1 MRFVGYLPTRASIF
15 PQSKKGKIGK
25 ISRLHL
31 LDFTMS
37 STKERVTHILDPTA
51 ASHIPL
57 FLPRISVT
65 RGGGGGGGGDDEN
78 EDVRPFQSASDIDRV
93 MDYPNMPDPP
103 PECVVMHCEAPGS
116 GIDDG
121 NEDEVY
127 DGGIVFPKRSAK
139 LSGGYIFLSKPKDPK
154 ADASNAADGDG
165 GGSGGKIV
173 CIPLQG
179 CKVEFPPGGRRVFRE
194 HAHTGKMGHES
205 FWFANIIIEYM
216 FLFLMPSA
224 SSCCRR
230 QEGIRDGDSCETIQ
244 RQRKDV
250 VLHRLG

>member
-1 MRFVGYLPTRASIF
+1 
-15 PQSKKGKIGK
+15 
-25 ISRLHL
+25 
-31 LDFTMS
+31 MS
-37 STKERVTHILDPTA
+37 STKERVTHILDPNA

-65 RGGGGGGGGDDEN
+65 RGDGEGVGGDDGAEN
-78 EDVRPFQSASDIDRV
+78 EDVRPFQSASDTNRV

-127 DGGIVFPKRSAK
+127 DGGIVFPKRSSK

-154 ADASNAADGDG
+154 ADACSAADGGGDG
-165 GGSGGKIV
+165 GGEKIV

-179 CKVEFPPGGRRVFRE
+179 CTVEFPPGGRRVFRE
-194 HAHTGKMGHES
+194 HAHTGKMVHES
-205 FWFANIIIEYM
+205 LGLRIIIE
-216 FLFLMPSA
+216 FAFISIA
-224 SSCCRR
+224 
-230 QEGIRDGDSCETIQ
+230 IR
-244 RQRKDV
+244 DV
-250 VLHRLG
+250 VLQALGRDTKWRFE